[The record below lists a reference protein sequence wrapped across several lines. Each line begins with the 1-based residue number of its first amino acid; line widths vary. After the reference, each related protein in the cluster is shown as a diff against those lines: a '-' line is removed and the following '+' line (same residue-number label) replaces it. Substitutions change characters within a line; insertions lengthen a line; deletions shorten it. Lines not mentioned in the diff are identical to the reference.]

1 MNEGHAQTQAGLE
14 AKVGELKGILNEQ
27 NERLAALES
36 IEGECQII
44 REENGDYASKV
55 GELEQQNENLQARI
69 KELIGELEDVRR
81 SQSES
86 ENEQIKSLSS
96 KLTAMEAQKE
106 EAISKTSL
114 MEKTSTEL

>member
-1 MNEGHAQTQAGLE
+1 
-14 AKVGELKGILNEQ
+14 LNELQ
-27 NERLAALES
+27 DAMNDQAERLAALES

-44 REENGDYASKV
+44 REENGDFASKV

-69 KELIGELEDVRR
+69 KELISELDEARR

-96 KLTAMEAQKE
+96 KLTALEA
-106 EAISKTSL
+106 
-114 MEKTSTEL
+114 